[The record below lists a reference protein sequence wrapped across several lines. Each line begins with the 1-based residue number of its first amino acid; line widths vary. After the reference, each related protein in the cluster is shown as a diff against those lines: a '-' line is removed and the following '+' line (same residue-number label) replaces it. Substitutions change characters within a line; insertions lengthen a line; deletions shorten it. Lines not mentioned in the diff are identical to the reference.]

1 MNADQME
8 IPLPAPV
15 LHALT
20 EEAKKFGL
28 SCEEYLKKIV
38 IGIMKDELE
47 KKKFLL
53 FLDAKKH
60 ADRNERTILENM
72 ALCRCA
78 GEQYGDPEREHSGNL
93 FTPPFP

>member
-15 LHALT
+15 T

-28 SCEEYLKKIV
+28 SCEEYLRKIV
-38 IGIMKDELE
+38 IGIMEDELE

-53 FLDAKKH
+53 FMDSRKH
-60 ADRNERTILENM
+60 EDR
-72 ALCRCA
+72 
-78 GEQYGDPEREHSGNL
+78 P
-93 FTPPFP
+93 

>member
-38 IGIMKDELE
+38 IGI
-47 KKKFLL
+47 
-53 FLDAKKH
+53 
-60 ADRNERTILENM
+60 NRTANSAEEGHH
-72 ALCRCA
+72 LCGHPQA
-78 GEQYGDPEREHSGNL
+78 G
-93 FTPPFP
+93 

>member
-15 LHALT
+15 LHTLT

-28 SCEEYLKKIV
+28 SCEEYLRKIV
-38 IGIMKDELE
+38 IGIMEDELE

-53 FLDAKKH
+53 SLNAQKH
-60 ADRNERTILENM
+60 ED
-72 ALCRCA
+72 
-78 GEQYGDPEREHSGNL
+78 QQ
-93 FTPPFP
+93 

>member
-47 KKKFLL
+47 KKNFMITMKEEIMLL
-53 FLDAKKH
+53 K
-60 ADRNERTILENM
+60 RVEVGT
-72 ALCRCA
+72 
-78 GEQYGDPEREHSGNL
+78 
-93 FTPPFP
+93 

>member
-1 MNADQME
+1 MACRLPVLAGRRNGQSGRARSRGPDEMERGHCSMNADQME

-60 ADRNERTILENM
+60 ADR
-72 ALCRCA
+72 
-78 GEQYGDPEREHSGNL
+78 Q
-93 FTPPFP
+93 